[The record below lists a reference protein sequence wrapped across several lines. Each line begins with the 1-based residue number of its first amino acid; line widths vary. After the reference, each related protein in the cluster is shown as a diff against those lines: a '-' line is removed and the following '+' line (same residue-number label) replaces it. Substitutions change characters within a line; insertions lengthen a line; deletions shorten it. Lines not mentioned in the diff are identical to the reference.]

1 MARKSTSELHEL
13 LTLLRRIVVMG
24 VAVYG
29 LAREMPYMTLAFRLV
44 ILWAVLYMAC
54 GVLDLVFR
62 RLSYNA
68 MVKQANDLGSDTA
81 STNVPVMSGTK
92 TN

>member
-1 MARKSTSELHEL
+1 MARKQKSELHEL

-29 LAREMPYMTLAFRLV
+29 LAREMPYPTLGLRLA
-44 ILWAVLYMAC
+44 ILWAVLYVTSGIMDI
-54 GVLDLVFR
+54 VLR
-62 RLSYNA
+62 KLSYHA
-68 MVKQANDLGSDTA
+68 MVKQANDLESET
-81 STNVPVMSGTK
+81 SNVPAVSGAK